1 MNVFRRKTVAASQA
15 EATTDNSLKRTLGA
29 WNLTMLGIGAI
40 VGTGAFV
47 LTGMVASQNAGPAVT
62 LSFLLAGVASVLAAL
77 CYAELASVVPV
88 AGSAYTYSYVTF
100 GELIAWII
108 GWDLILEYALGAAT
122 VAIAWSGYVVSF
134 LRDIGITVPCAY
146 SAARGVVVGCADG
159 SSTIAVANLP
169 AAIVIV
175 IATGLLV
182 IGIKQSATVNNIIV
196 LIKVAVILL
205 FIVGAARAVNPANW
219 HPFIPPSRPGTS
231 GEFGW
236 GGVMSGAALIFF
248 AYIGFDA
255 VSTAAQEAKNPQRD
269 LPIGIIASLLFCAVL
284 YMMMSAVATGVVSY
298 TKLNVPDPLA
308 VAADAA
314 GLGWMASLIKFGA
327 IMGLSSVILVMLLG
341 QSRVFYAMGRD
352 GLLPALASR
361 VHPTFRTPYLSSIV
375 TGAAVALAAAIL
387 PLADAANLVAIG
399 TLLAFVIVSIGVM
412 VLRYRQPNL
421 QRGFRTPAL
430 HIVAPLGA
438 ASALY
443 LMYNVAWPTKL
454 RLIVWLLIGLV
465 IFAVYGL
472 RHSRLNRPRDVGERA
487 SVQAESGLIVLVVGV
502 VGLALVYFVR
512 PLGEVLPSLGNG
524 DGRRGQVSP
533 IYGILMTASVIVA
546 VAGGIMAWRGYL
558 EGRSTT
564 LRR

>member
-1 MNVFRRKTVAASQA
+1 MWMNLFRRKSVAASQA

-62 LSFLLAGVASVLAAL
+62 LSFLIAGIASVFAAL
-77 CYAELASVVPV
+77 CYAELASVVPI
-88 AGSAYTYSYVTF
+88 AGSAYTYGYVTF

-122 VAIAWSGYVVSF
+122 VAIGWSGYVVSF

-159 SSTIAVANLP
+159 TSATAVANVP
-169 AAIVIV
+169 AAIVIA
-175 IATGLLV
+175 IATALLV

-196 LIKVAVILL
+196 LIKVAVIML
-205 FIVGAARAVNPANW
+205 FIVGAARAVSPANW
-219 HPFIPPSRPGTS
+219 HPFIPAAKPSASG

-236 GGVMSGAALIFF
+236 SGVMTGSALIFF

-269 LPIGIIASLLFCAVL
+269 LPIGIIASLLFCAAL

-298 TKLNVPDPLA
+298 TKLDVPDPLA

-314 GLGWMASLIKFGA
+314 GLGWMSSLIKFGA

-352 GLLPALASR
+352 GLLPAFASK
-361 VHPTFRTPYLSSIV
+361 VHPSFRTPYLASIV
-375 TGAAVALAAAIL
+375 TGVAVALSALIL

-412 VLRYRQPNL
+412 VLRYREPNL
-421 QRGFRTPAL
+421 ERAFRTPAL
-430 HIVAPLGA
+430 HIVAPVGA
-438 ASALY
+438 FSALY
-443 LMYNVAWPTKL
+443 LMYNVPSGTKL
-454 RLIVWLLIGLV
+454 LLVIWLLIGLL
-465 IFAVYGL
+465 IFALYGL
-472 RHSRLNRPRDVGERA
+472 RHSKLNRVRDGDEHA
-487 SVQAESGLIVLVVGV
+487 SVQADSGLIMLVVGAA
-502 VGLALVYFVR
+502 GLAVIYAA
-512 PLGEVLPSLGNG
+512 
-524 DGRRGQVSP
+524 QVSVASSL
-533 IYGILMTASVIVA
+533 YGILMGASAVVA
-546 VAGGIMAWRGYL
+546 AAGGIMAWLGHLRGR
-558 EGRSTT
+558 RSP